1 MLKSLLLL
9 LLFTT
14 TLAAQVPSI
23 QWQRTFGGSDNDEV
37 AIALQSNAGG
47 YYVFG
52 HTLSMDGDIE
62 AHNGYQD
69 YWVLRLDSLGE
80 VLWKKNFG
88 GSSVEWLYRVRPTPD
103 GGYLL
108 SGVTYS
114 DDFDVSG
121 YHGDKDAWLMKMDSL
136 GDLVWQKCLGGSG
149 WDEAWD
155 AYQTDDGGYIMAGY
169 SNSNDGD
176 VSGNH
181 GAHDYWVVRLDSA
194 LDVVWQRS
202 FGGSNQ
208 DYAYTTSPTSEGGFI
223 VAGASQS
230 DDGDVVGGTMGLDVW
245 VLKLNFD
252 GKIEWQRTYGGSGLD
267 RADEIHQTRDGGY
280 IFIGQTRS
288 PNGDVVG
295 HHGGADIWVVKLD
308 PDGDIEWQ
316 RPMGGSSQ
324 DYGWSIQ
331 QLTDNGYVLTGLVNS
346 SDGDVTG
353 YRGNGD
359 FWVAK
364 LSEQGDI
371 LWGKVLGG
379 TNYERPHSIRQ
390 TPDGGFIVSG
400 HTWSSNIDVPQ
411 GVKGRSDYWVVKLGP
426 EETST
431 TASPSSSPLSLS
443 PNPAVHSLRVEA
455 PNSEAWLEVVAT
467 DMLGRERL
475 RQRVDNGAWLD
486 ISALP
491 QGLYQLRA
499 NGRSGA
505 GYSGRFVVLR

>member
-1 MLKSLLLL
+1 MLKTLSLLLL
-9 LLFTT
+9 STA
-14 TLAAQVPSI
+14 LAAQAPTI
-23 QWQRTFGGSDNDEV
+23 QWQRTFGGADSDEAFAV
-37 AIALQSNAGG
+37 LQSNDGG

-52 HTLSMDGDIE
+52 HTQSINGDID
-62 AHNGYQD
+62 ANNGYQD
-69 YWVLRLDSLGE
+69 YWVLRLDSLGN
-80 VLWKKNFG
+80 LQWKKNFG
-88 GSSVEWLYRVRPTPD
+88 GSGVEWLYNVRPTPD

-108 SGVTYS
+108 SGITDS

-121 YHGDKDAWLMKMDSL
+121 FHGGYWDAWLMKMDSAGNL
-136 GDLVWQKCLGGSG
+136 IWQKCLGGSG

-194 LDVVWQRS
+194 LQIVWQRS
-202 FGGSNQ
+202 FGGSNY
-208 DYAYTTSPTSEGGFI
+208 DLGYTLSLTADGGFI
-223 VAGASQS
+223 VAGESQS
-230 DDGDVVGGTMGLDVW
+230 DDGDVVGGTIGLDVW

-252 GKIEWQRTYGGSGLD
+252 GKIEWQRTYGGNGME
-267 RADEIHQTRDGGY
+267 RANEIHQTRDGGFV
-280 IFIGQTRS
+280 FIGSTS
-288 PNGDVVG
+288 STNGDIIG
-295 HHGGADIWVVKLD
+295 QHGSDDIWVVKLN
-308 PDGDIEWQ
+308 PNGDIEWQ
-316 RPMGGSSQ
+316 KPMGGSGQ
-324 DYGWSIQ
+324 DHGVSIQ
-331 QLTDNGYVLTGLVNS
+331 QMPDNGYILAGLVIS
-346 SDGDVTG
+346 PDGDVTD

-364 LSEQGDI
+364 LSEQGEI
-371 LWGKVLGG
+371 VWKNTFGG
-379 TNYERPHSIRQ
+379 TKQDVPYSIRQ
-390 TPDGGFIVSG
+390 TQDGGFIVG
-400 HTWSSNIDVPQ
+400 GYTWSSNIDVPQ

-426 EETST
+426 EGTST
-431 TASPSSSPLSLS
+431 TTSPSSSPLSLS

-455 PNSEAWLEVVAT
+455 PNAEAWLEVVAT
-467 DMLGRERL
+467 DMLGREQL

-491 QGLYQLRA
+491 QGLYQLRV